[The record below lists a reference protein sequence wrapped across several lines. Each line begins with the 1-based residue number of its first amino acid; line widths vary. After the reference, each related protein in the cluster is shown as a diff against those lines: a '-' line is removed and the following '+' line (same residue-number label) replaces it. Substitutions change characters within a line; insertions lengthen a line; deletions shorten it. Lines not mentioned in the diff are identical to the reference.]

1 MSEGYYNIFAQ
12 AGARTEMPGCSLCMG
27 NQARIRAGSTC
38 VSTSTRNFPNRLGQG
53 ADVFL
58 ASAELAAIASVLG
71 RLPGPEEY
79 LEFATKIDSMAPEIY
94 NYLNFDK
101 VPEFL
106 EAADRGRSIAREIV
120 VQG

>member
-1 MSEGYYNIFAQ
+1 
-12 AGARTEMPGCSLCMG
+12 
-27 NQARIRAGSTC
+27 
-38 VSTSTRNFPNRLGQG
+38 
-53 ADVFL
+53 VFL
-58 ASAELAAIASVLG
+58 ASAELAAIAAVLG
-71 RLPGPEEY
+71 RLPSPEEY

-106 EAADRGRSIAREIV
+106 EIADRGRSIAREVV